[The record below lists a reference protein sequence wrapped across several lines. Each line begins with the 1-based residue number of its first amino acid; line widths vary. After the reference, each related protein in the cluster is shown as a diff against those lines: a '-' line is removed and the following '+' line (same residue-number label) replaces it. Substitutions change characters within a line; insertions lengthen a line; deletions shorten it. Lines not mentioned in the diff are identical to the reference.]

1 LSVGESDLLDLHG
14 RAAIVSVKP
23 IVSDSGEIEQEPGAE
38 NLHVAVRYLDGE
50 LLSELATDYQFE
62 NLAFVR
68 TPVVGAGV
76 SNVTLRSGSGQ
87 TIGHFQWEPFT
98 PGASV
103 IQAVYPVVLLV
114 GVSAFLLMSFLGH
127 AI

>member
-1 LSVGESDLLDLHG
+1 MATGTTILSVGESDLLDLHG

-87 TIGHFQWEPFT
+87 TIGHFQ
-98 PGASV
+98 
-103 IQAVYPVVLLV
+103 
-114 GVSAFLLMSFLGH
+114 
-127 AI
+127 